1 LFNELQS
8 LYPEISALSYSNITE
23 YSLKSDSTG
32 QLTDSTKISTVI
44 LTLPN
49 NKLKAGD
56 RSKIEQ
62 WLHAR
67 LTPQRK
73 LRVVYTSP

>member
-67 LTPQRK
+67 LTPRRK